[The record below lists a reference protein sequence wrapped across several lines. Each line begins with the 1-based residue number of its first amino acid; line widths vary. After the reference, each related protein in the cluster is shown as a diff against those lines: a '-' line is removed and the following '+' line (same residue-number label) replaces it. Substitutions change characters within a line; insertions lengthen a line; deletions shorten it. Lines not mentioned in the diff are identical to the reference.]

1 MYGMSFWKKIIG
13 QTELTVEEKAKKEK
27 EQQEKKRR
35 KEIEAKYQQEQAEK
49 RREEKRIE
57 KEKRKAA
64 ELKKVER
71 FFGPDP
77 GMGKKVTYSA
87 YKPTF
92 EYVDKHVLRRDERV
106 LGVIQAEFDK
116 NKKTEIK
123 GILIAAEEKLIFALV
138 RGSGHY
144 LEEFDYSKMKGIS
157 LKRDGLLSKELYID
171 YGRGRKKFD
180 DIVDDLDF
188 KAFLKAVNGK
198 IAEFRNKP
206 ASKPAS
212 KATTTATTSETSVD
226 KYKQLERI
234 AELKEKG
241 ILTEEEFQAEKQ
253 KILK

>member
-1 MYGMSFWKKIIG
+1 MSFWRKIIG
-13 QTELTVEEKAKKEK
+13 QTELTLEEKAQIEK

-35 KEIEAKYQQEQAEK
+35 KELETMHQQQQAEK

-57 KEKRKAA
+57 KEKRKEA
-64 ELKKVER
+64 ELKMVER
-71 FFGPDP
+71 FFGNDP
-77 GMGKKVTYSA
+77 GFGKKVMYSTYKS
-87 YKPTF
+87 TF
-92 EYVDKHVLRRDERV
+92 EYVDRHVLRRDEKV

-123 GILIAAEEKLIFALV
+123 GILIAAEDKLMFALV

-144 LEEFDYSKMKGIS
+144 LEEFDYTKIKGIS

-206 ASKPAS
+206 TSKPIS
-212 KATTTATTSETSVD
+212 KATATATTSEPAVD

-241 ILTEEEFQAEKQ
+241 ILTEEEFKAEKQ